1 MADPGPS
8 GAQHQAAG
16 PVELPA
22 DFTWKKLLADRLQDQ
37 NSKGAEVYVDTDEAL
52 RGKHVALYFS
62 AHW

>member
-1 MADPGPS
+1 MAEGPS
-8 GAQHQAAG
+8 TSSAAA
-16 PVELPA
+16 ELPA